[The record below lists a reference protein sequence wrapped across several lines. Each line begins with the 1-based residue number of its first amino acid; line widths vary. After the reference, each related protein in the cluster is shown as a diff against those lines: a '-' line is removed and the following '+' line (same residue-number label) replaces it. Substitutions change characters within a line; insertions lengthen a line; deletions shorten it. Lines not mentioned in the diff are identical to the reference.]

1 MIVTRNQSRKM
12 HQATSVAE
20 SGSVS
25 KSGLVSSNCTAALKP
40 TAALKSITNKSTAAL
55 KSTTNL
61 KTTAA
66 MKSTLNTNSS
76 ATLKS
81 VSALKSAP
89 KKSTAA
95 LKSTPN
101 KSSAASSSTV
111 FKSTAGLMP
120 TAAVDN
126 QDDFV
131 ASERSISLKSIYV
144 LLTNAFMA
152 IQRIEDSQET
162 TERDLD
168 EWTGILADLVKRV
181 DDMARAMENA
191 KAANDQGDREGQ
203 EEFQNEVIILIND
216 LDTSNVNLNVYW
228 SLHRGQD

>member
-1 MIVTRNQSRKM
+1 
-12 HQATSVAE
+12 
-20 SGSVS
+20 
-25 KSGLVSSNCTAALKP
+25 
-40 TAALKSITNKSTAAL
+40 
-55 KSTTNL
+55 
-61 KTTAA
+61 

-181 DDMARAMENA
+181 DDMARA